1 MDDDDDDD
9 EMTYLG
15 INSSVFVPAFLFSL
29 LSHLVD
35 FKNCIVYTRN
45 NKMEQTGLTSC
56 MPYMSI
62 SRRAYRT
69 SPGDCIPVAR

>member
-1 MDDDDDDD
+1 MMMN

-45 NKMEQTGLTSC
+45 NKINGTNGTYFMHAIHEHQ
-56 MPYMSI
+56 
-62 SRRAYRT
+62 
-69 SPGDCIPVAR
+69 